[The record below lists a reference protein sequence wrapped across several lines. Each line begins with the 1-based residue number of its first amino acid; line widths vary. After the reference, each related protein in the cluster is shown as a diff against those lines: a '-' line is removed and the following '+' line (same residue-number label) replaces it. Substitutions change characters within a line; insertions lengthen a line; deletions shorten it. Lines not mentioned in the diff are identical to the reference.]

1 MKRAAIYARVS
12 TINQAEADLSMPD
25 QIARARAYCET
36 KGWVVVQVY
45 EEPGASA
52 LDDDRPVFQ
61 RMIDAAKDGS
71 GGFDVVV
78 VHSFSRFSRD
88 TLHSELYIRTL
99 RRHGVELLSI
109 SQEVSNDPMGE
120 IVRKIL
126 NMLDE
131 LQSRENAKHTSRA
144 MLANAAQG
152 FWNGSRPPYGY
163 VVEIAEMRGKK
174 AKKRLVPDPVE
185 AAQVLEVFELAAGR
199 RGLPMGLKAI
209 CADLNA
215 RGIRRRGQAWMMSS
229 LHKLLHDP
237 VYIGK
242 HWFNRT
248 DSRSKRARPPSEWV
262 AMAAPAIVPVELFE
276 RVQASLH
283 ERRPTITAPR
293 LVNGPTLLAGII
305 RCESCGAGM
314 LLNTGK
320 NGAYRYYACSTAMKK
335 GKTECQ
341 GNRVRMDRLDTLV
354 VDEFVSRIL
363 APDRL
368 RKLVEGHVAR
378 AGQAVAERAA
388 RLDVLRREATE
399 VEKAIANLLGM
410 VEKGLLDMDDPT
422 LKPRLE
428 ALKAR
433 RARNVEERRAVE
445 RSDLTGPV
453 EIDDAVLRRI
463 AVEVAE
469 RLRNGD
475 PRVRQAYIRAFIGR
489 VGVDKKVVKI
499 EGPNSALVGAASAG
513 VPRGANEVLAFARKW
528 RPHGDSNPGLHRER
542 VPSWASRR
550 WGQAVGRACV

>member
-12 TINQAEADLSMPD
+12 TTKQAEADLSMPD
-25 QIARARAYCET
+25 QIARCRAYCAT
-36 KGWVVVQVY
+36 KGWNVVEVF

-61 RMIDAAKDGS
+61 RMIDAAKDGT

-99 RRHGVELLSI
+99 RKHGVELLSI

-152 FWNGSRPPYGY
+152 FWNGSKPPYGY
-163 VVEIAEMRGKK
+163 TVETAEMRGKK
-174 AKKRLVPDPVE
+174 AKKRLVPEPVE
-185 AAQVLEVFELAAGR
+185 AARVLEIFEMAAGS

-215 RGIRRRGQAWMMSS
+215 RGIRRRGQPWMMSS
-229 LHKLLHDP
+229 LHSLLHDT
-237 VYIGK
+237 VYVGK
-242 HWFNRT
+242 YWFNRF
-248 DSRSKRARPPSEWV
+248 DSRGKRARPQSEWV
-262 AMAAPAIVPVELFE
+262 AVETPAIVSVELFDA
-276 RVQASLH
+276 VQAGLH

-320 NGAYRYYACSTAMKK
+320 GGAYRYYACSTAMKK

-341 GNRVRMDRLDTLV
+341 GNRVRMDRLDMLV
-354 VDEFVSRIL
+354 IDEFVSRIL
-363 APDRL
+363 VPARL
-368 RKLVEGHVAR
+368 RELVEGHLRR
-378 AGQAVAERAA
+378 AGRDAVKRAA
-388 RLDVLRREATE
+388 RIDALRREATE
-399 VEKAIANLLGM
+399 VEKAFGALLGM
-410 VEKGLLDMDDPT
+410 VEKGLVEMDDPS
-422 LKPRLE
+422 LKPRLD

-433 RARNVEERRAVE
+433 RAQIAEERRAVE
-445 RSDLTGPV
+445 RTAELAPSSL
-453 EIDDAVLRRI
+453 DDVALGQI
-463 AVEVAE
+463 AGEVAD
-469 RLRNGD
+469 RLRNGE
-475 PRVRQAYIRAFIGR
+475 PRIRQAYIRAFIAR
-489 VGVDKKVVKI
+489 VGVDKKTVTI
-499 EGPNSALVGAASAG
+499 EGPSSALVGAASSG
-513 VPRGANEVLAFARKW
+513 SRGGEVLAFARKW
-528 RPHGDSNPGLHRER
+528 RPREESNLRP
-542 VPSWASRR
+542 
-550 WGQAVGRACV
+550 AV

>member
-12 TINQAEADLSMPD
+12 TTKQAEADLSMPD
-25 QIARARAYCET
+25 QIARCRAYCES
-36 KGWVVVQVY
+36 KGWTVAEVF

-52 LDDDRPVFQ
+52 LDDARPVFQ
-61 RMIDAAKDGS
+61 RMIDAAKTGT

-88 TLHSELYIRTL
+88 TLHSEIYIREL
-99 RRHGVELLSI
+99 RKHGVELASI

-126 NMLDE
+126 NMLDQ
-131 LQSRENAKHTSRA
+131 LQSQENAKHTSRA

-163 VVEIAEMRGKK
+163 AVKVTEMRGKK

-185 AAQVLEVFELAAGR
+185 AAQVVDIYEMAAGH

-209 CADLNA
+209 CNDLNA
-215 RGIRRRGQAWMMSS
+215 RGIRRRGQAWMSSS
-229 LHKLLHDP
+229 LQKLLHDP
-237 VYIGK
+237 IYIGK

-248 DSRSKRARPPSEWV
+248 DSRAKRPRPPSEWV
-262 AMAAPAIVPVELFE
+262 AMEAPAIVPVELFD
-276 RVQASLH
+276 RVQAGLH

-293 LVNGPTLLAGII
+293 LVNGPTLLAGVI

-314 LLNTGK
+314 VLNTGK
-320 NGAYRYYACSTAMKK
+320 NGAYRYYVCSTAMKK

-354 VDEFVSRIL
+354 IDEFVTRIL
-363 APDRL
+363 VPERL
-368 RKLVEGHVAR
+368 RELVTGYLQR
-378 AGQAVAERAA
+378 ASREATRREA
-388 RLDVLRREATE
+388 RLDGLRREATE
-399 VEKAIANLLGM
+399 VEKAIGNLM
-410 VEKGLLDMDDPT
+410 SAIEKGLLDLEDPT

-433 RARNVEERRAVE
+433 RSQVAEERRAVE
-445 RSDLTGPV
+445 RSAALAPTNL
-453 EIDDAVLRRI
+453 DDKALGRI
-463 AVEVAE
+463 AAEVAD

-475 PRVRQAYIRAFIGR
+475 PRVRQAYIRAFIAR
-489 VGVDKKVVKI
+489 VGVDKKTVTI
-499 EGPNSALVGAASAG
+499 EGPNSALIGAANSD
-513 VPRGANEVLAFARKW
+513 PRGGEVLAFAREW
-528 RPHGDSNPGLHRER
+528 RPREESNLRP
-542 VPSWASRR
+542 
-550 WGQAVGRACV
+550 AV